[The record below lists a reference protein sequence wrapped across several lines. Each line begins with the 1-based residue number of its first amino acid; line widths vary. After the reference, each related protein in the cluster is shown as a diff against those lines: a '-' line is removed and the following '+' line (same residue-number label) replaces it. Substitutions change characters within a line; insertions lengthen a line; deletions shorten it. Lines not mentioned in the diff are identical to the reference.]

1 MDLVYIYGPPGVGKL
16 TVGSELARLTGY
28 GLFHNHLSIAA
39 VAPVFEF
46 GTETFWRLVH
56 EIRAN
61 VIATAARED
70 VSLVYTG
77 VFEHPKDLP
86 VVENRLALA
95 ESNGGRVCLVKLT
108 SDRGV
113 IEQRIQS
120 QSRRDLKKLAD
131 IDAWRAATQGRNQDS
146 LIPGRQS
153 LTIDNT
159 DLSPELAAMRIITHY
174 RLPER
179 DSS

>member
-16 TVGSELARLTGY
+16 TVGTELARLTGY

>member
-16 TVGSELARLTGY
+16 TVGTELARLTGY

-86 VVENRLALA
+86 VVENRFALT

-108 SDRGV
+108 SDRDV
-113 IEQRIQS
+113 IEQRVQS